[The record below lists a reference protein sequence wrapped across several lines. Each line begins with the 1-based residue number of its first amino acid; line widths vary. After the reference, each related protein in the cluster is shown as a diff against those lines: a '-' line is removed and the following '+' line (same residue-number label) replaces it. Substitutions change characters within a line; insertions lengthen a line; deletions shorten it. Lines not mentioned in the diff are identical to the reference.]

1 MTEQPTLTAAPD
13 PTPTPAKDTT
23 KDPTPTEYVILEKTA
38 GGDWIEAGNETAPG
52 TDAAIRKHLGDTVPA
67 NGLTLVAVPA
77 RSWKPKTM
85 KVEQTTTVRL
95 V

>member
-1 MTEQPTLTAAPD
+1 MNEQPTLAAAPE
-13 PTPTPAKDTT
+13 PTPALAKET
-23 KDPTPTEYVILEKTA
+23 KKATPTDYVILEKTPAGDWREA
-38 GGDWIEAGNETAPG
+38 GGETTQG

-85 KVEQTTTVRL
+85 EVEQTTTVRL

>member
-1 MTEQPTLTAAPD
+1 MNEQPTLAAAPD
-13 PTPTPAKDTT
+13 PQTAPAKETS
-23 KDPTPTEYVILEKTA
+23 KATPTEYVILEKTA
-38 GGDWIEAGNETAPG
+38 GGDWIEAGNETAQG

-85 KVEQTTTVRL
+85 EVEQTTTVRL

>member
-1 MTEQPTLTAAPD
+1 MNEPPTLAAAPD
-13 PTPTPAKDTT
+13 PAPSPEKAT
-23 KDPTPTEYVILEKTA
+23 KKKAVPTEYVILEKTA
-38 GGDWIEAGNETAPG
+38 GGDWIEAGNETAQG

-85 KVEQTTTVRL
+85 EVEQTTTVRL